1 MRYMPQHNHTNRF
14 GYQPSAGARTARSRT
29 PLLTGLRRSCRLM
42 PMPRC
47 AAELMARLTPLRRTL
62 LTDLCHPLGV
72 GTRKAVSRH
81 DIIAAIWVAF
91 FSRWQSISLRA
102 GGALEALGD
111 AARGLE
117 GGAGAAR
124 LGPVREQIMTK

>member
-1 MRYMPQHNHTNRF
+1 
-14 GYQPSAGARTARSRT
+14 
-29 PLLTGLRRSCRLM
+29 M

-81 DIIAAIWVAF
+81 DIIAAIWAAS
-91 FSRWQSISLRA
+91 FSRWQSISLRT

-124 LGPVREQIMTK
+124 LGPVHVREQIVMK